1 MIIGRGLS
9 EIYFSS
15 IFIFI
20 LNSYLKTMSELKTK
34 VTFHNP
40 EDPNSGYTIENPY
53 ADKIRF
59 ITDATE
65 EGFLEIP
72 KLTVF
77 GILNFL
83 YVGEATARDGR
94 CGFRSRAVSELNYW
108 FNTKKTYRFW
118 RKSLRPLY
126 NQILKLFKILTS

>member
-1 MIIGRGLS
+1 
-9 EIYFSS
+9 
-15 IFIFI
+15 
-20 LNSYLKTMSELKTK
+20 MSELKTK
-34 VTFHNP
+34 ITFDNP
-40 EDPNSGYTIENPY
+40 EDKKNSGFTIENPY
-53 ADKIRF
+53 ADKIKF

-65 EGFLEIP
+65 EGFIEIP
-72 KLTVF
+72 KITVF

-108 FNTKKTYRFW
+108 FDTKKTYRFW

-126 NQILKLFKILTS
+126 NQILEQTHKEVTEDMDF

>member
-1 MIIGRGLS
+1 MT
-9 EIYFSS
+9 
-15 IFIFI
+15 
-20 LNSYLKTMSELKTK
+20 KQTK
-34 VTFHNP
+34 VIMHDP
-40 EDPNSGYTIENPY
+40 ENPNSGYTIENPY
-53 ADKIRF
+53 ADKIKF

-72 KLTVF
+72 KITVF

-108 FNTKKTYRFW
+108 FNTKKTFKFW

-126 NQILKLFKILTS
+126 DQILKQTHEEVVKDMDF

>member
-1 MIIGRGLS
+1 
-9 EIYFSS
+9 
-15 IFIFI
+15 
-20 LNSYLKTMSELKTK
+20 MSELKTK
-34 VTFHNP
+34 ITFDNP
-40 EDPNSGYTIENPY
+40 EDKKNSGFTIENPY

-59 ITDATE
+59 ITDATA
-65 EGFLEIP
+65 EGFLDIP

-118 RKSLRPLY
+118 RKALRPLY
-126 NQILKLFKILTS
+126 EQILEQTHKEVVKDMDF